1 MYSHV
6 CPGYDEVDPDPGTLF
21 YGGGGLKGKRHL
33 IGWAIAGSCAFITL
47 LISFHLIYR
56 HARNY
61 NKPSEQ
67 RHIMR
72 IVLMIPIYA
81 VISFLSF
88 RFYKRSIYFETV
100 RDCYEA
106 FVIYSFFILLLTY
119 LGDDDEMQRSKIT
132 GSDRRKLLSPLNC
145 FYYNP
150 MNENFLHYMKYGII
164 QYVAIKPLCTL
175 AAVILEH
182 HDLYCETAY
191 DFHFG
196 MIYITIINFFSASI
210 ALYCLVLFYQT
221 INLEIQEHSPFLK
234 FMCVK
239 MVVFFCYW
247 QTIVISL
254 VAALGVFKPED
265 NWTLTDVKI
274 GISCTLICVE
284 MVVFSALHVYSFSYR
299 PYVIPGKTTPVFMSL
314 IDGFNPV
321 DMGREIVWAIQD
333 VVLLIQGKPLPV
345 REGKL
350 NFKLKRA
357 HTTRLLKRNRFFK
370 NRKQK
375 APDGQTPQGSQGAL
389 DTADHDEQ
397 ARASLLQNADGR
409 TYQATSNV

>member
-1 MYSHV
+1 
-6 CPGYDEVDPDPGTLF
+6 
-21 YGGGGLKGKRHL
+21 
-33 IGWAIAGSCAFITL
+33 
-47 LISFHLIYR
+47 
-56 HARNY
+56 
-61 NKPSEQ
+61 
-67 RHIMR
+67 
-72 IVLMIPIYA
+72 MIPIYA

-88 RFYKRSIYFETV
+88 RFYKKSLYFETV

-210 ALYCLVLFYQT
+210 ALYCLVGIPLENERRMVVLWILLRFQCLDPFRLLTQT
-221 INLEIQEHSPFLK
+221 LLLYRSFSIKQSISRSKNIVSSDNVLVSVNLYAWIEHGVDKWTFDPFFFFFLAPFLK

-254 VAALGVFKPED
+254 VAALGKSLQD
-265 NWTLTDVKI
+265 LSTWQCLLTD
-274 GISCTLICVE
+274 
-284 MVVFSALHVYSFSYR
+284 
-299 PYVIPGKTTPVFMSL
+299 
-314 IDGFNPV
+314 
-321 DMGREIVWAIQD
+321 
-333 VVLLIQGKPLPV
+333 
-345 REGKL
+345 
-350 NFKLKRA
+350 
-357 HTTRLLKRNRFFK
+357 
-370 NRKQK
+370 
-375 APDGQTPQGSQGAL
+375 
-389 DTADHDEQ
+389 
-397 ARASLLQNADGR
+397 
-409 TYQATSNV
+409 